1 MTLNEFIYFLIKKQY
16 VIAQEERLKQS
27 FDLEFPL
34 IRLLR
39 ASQ

>member
-1 MTLNEFIYFLIKKQY
+1 MTLTDVVSFLIEKRD
-16 VIAQEERLKQS
+16 VIAKEEGLKQS
-27 FDLEFPL
+27 FDLEYPL